1 MNCQHILYCIHTISQ
16 ISTSPRVECVNCH
29 VAVAMDMMQ
38 EHDEVCGG
46 GGSGNVANYSAR

>member
-1 MNCQHILYCIHTISQ
+1 MNCQYILYCIHTISQ

-46 GGSGNVANYSAR
+46 DGSGNVANDSAR